1 MPPFVRLRWRRDRTV
16 RIRSPAA
23 KSREVSNRNCV
34 AARWGGEQR
43 NENDQ
48 SVTPGCREAVHREL
62 ERSVWTERM
71 LRRLT
76 IGESA
81 NWVWF
86 TRVDKIYAPANLQ
99 SAFAKV

>member
-1 MPPFVRLRWRRDRTV
+1 
-16 RIRSPAA
+16 
-23 KSREVSNRNCV
+23 
-34 AARWGGEQR
+34 
-43 NENDQ
+43 
-48 SVTPGCREAVHREL
+48 
-62 ERSVWTERM
+62 M